1 MRALMAG
8 LLTLAAL
15 LAACGNQGQGGGGST
30 PPPIGGLPAPP
41 PGGGGGGTP
50 PPPPGGG
57 GGGTPPPPSGGGG
70 LSGTVSLGQTIQ
82 GGTVR
87 GSWVIALYY
96 DPSQDAFDQSRSKGV
111 QIGQDGRQA
120 PFNLSGLVAGQYV
133 LVGFKDMD
141 GNGEVSP
148 PDYLGIY
155 QDSQGNFLVTPGRS
169 GLSLVMELASAY
181 GFYGYAQQGTLVGL
195 PAVEV
200 IRSQRAGISEAQIR
214 AWVER
219 VWRGP

>member
-1 MRALMAG
+1 M
-8 LLTLAAL
+8 
-15 LAACGNQGQGGGGST
+15 
-30 PPPIGGLPAPP
+30 
-41 PGGGGGGTP
+41 
-50 PPPPGGG
+50 
-57 GGGTPPPPSGGGG
+57 PPPPSGGGG

-87 GSWVIALYY
+87 GSWVIALYYDY

-133 LVGFKDMD
+133 LVGVKDMD
-141 GNGEVSP
+141 GNGEVSS

-169 GLSLVMELASAY
+169 GLSLVMELASADGY
-181 GFYGYAQQGTLVGL
+181 HGYAQQGTLVGL
-195 PAVEV
+195 PAGAL
-200 IRSQRAGISEAQIR
+200 RTL
-214 AWVER
+214 R
-219 VWRGP
+219 VPTRR

>member
-8 LLTLAAL
+8 LLALSAL
-15 LAACGNQGQGGGGST
+15 LAACGNQGQGGGGGA

-50 PPPPGGG
+50 PPS
-57 GGGTPPPPSGGGG
+57 SGGGG

-96 DPSQDAFDQSRSKGV
+96 DPSQDAFDQNRSKGV

-141 GNGEVSP
+141 GNGEVTP

-169 GLSLVMELASAY
+169 GLSLVMELAGAY
-181 GFYGYAQQGTLVGL
+181 GNYGYAQQGTLVGL
-195 PAVEV
+195 PAGAF
-200 IRSQRAGISEAQIR
+200 RTL
-214 AWVER
+214 R
-219 VWRGP
+219 VPTGR

>member
-1 MRALMAG
+1 
-8 LLTLAAL
+8 
-15 LAACGNQGQGGGGST
+15 
-30 PPPIGGLPAPP
+30 
-41 PGGGGGGTP
+41 
-50 PPPPGGG
+50 
-57 GGGTPPPPSGGGG
+57 
-70 LSGTVSLGQTIQ
+70 VSLGQTIQ

-87 GSWVIALYY
+87 GSWVIAFYY
-96 DPSQDAFDQSRSKGV
+96 DPSQDALDLSKSKAV

-141 GNGEVSP
+141 GNREVSS

-155 QDSQGNFLVTPGRS
+155 EDSQGNVLVTPGRS
-169 GLSLVMELASAY
+169 GLSLVMELASVY
-181 GFYGYAQQGTLVGL
+181 LEGYAQQGALVGL

>member
-1 MRALMAG
+1 
-8 LLTLAAL
+8 
-15 LAACGNQGQGGGGST
+15 
-30 PPPIGGLPAPP
+30 
-41 PGGGGGGTP
+41 
-50 PPPPGGG
+50 
-57 GGGTPPPPSGGGG
+57 
-70 LSGTVSLGQTIQ
+70 VSLGQTIQ

-87 GSWVIALYY
+87 GSYVIALYY
-96 DPSQDAFDQSRSKGV
+96 DPSQDAFDQSRSKYV

-141 GNGEVSP
+141 GNGEVSS

-181 GFYGYAQQGTLVGL
+181 GFYGYAQQGALVGL
-195 PAVEV
+195 PAGAL
-200 IRSQRAGISEAQIR
+200 RTL
-214 AWVER
+214 R
-219 VWRGP
+219 VPTRR

>member
-8 LLTLAAL
+8 LLALAAL

-30 PPPIGGLPAPP
+30 PPPIGGLP
-41 PGGGGGGTP
+41 T
-50 PPPPGGG
+50 PPPGGG

-111 QIGQDGRQA
+111 QIGQDGRRA
-120 PFNLSGLVAGQYV
+120 PFDLSGLVAGQYV
-133 LVGFKDMD
+133 LVGFKDID
-141 GNGEVSP
+141 GNGEVSS

-155 QDSQGNFLVTPGRS
+155 QDSQGNFLTPGRS

-181 GFYGYAQQGTLVGL
+181 GYYGYAQQGALVGL
-195 PAVEV
+195 PAGAF
-200 IRSQRAGISEAQIR
+200 RAL
-214 AWVER
+214 R
-219 VWRGP
+219 VPTRR

>member
-30 PPPIGGLPAPP
+30 PPPIGGLP
-41 PGGGGGGTP
+41 T
-50 PPPPGGG
+50 PPPGGG
-57 GGGTPPPPSGGGG
+57 GGGTPPPPSGSGG

-141 GNGEVSP
+141 GNGEVSS

-169 GLSLVMELASAY
+169 GLSLVMELASTY
-181 GFYGYAQQGTLVGL
+181 GYYGYAQQGTLVGL
-195 PAVEV
+195 PAGAF
-200 IRSQRAGISEAQIR
+200 RAL
-214 AWVER
+214 R
-219 VWRGP
+219 VPTRR

>member
-30 PPPIGGLPAPP
+30 PPPIGGLP
-41 PGGGGGGTP
+41 T
-50 PPPPGGG
+50 PPPGGG

-87 GSWVIALYY
+87 GSWVIAFYY
-96 DPSQDAFDQSRSKGV
+96 DPSQDALDLSRSKAV
-111 QIGQDGRQA
+111 QIGQDGRRA

-141 GNGEVSP
+141 GDEEVSS

-181 GFYGYAQQGTLVGL
+181 GFYGYAQQGALVGL
-195 PAVEV
+195 PALEV